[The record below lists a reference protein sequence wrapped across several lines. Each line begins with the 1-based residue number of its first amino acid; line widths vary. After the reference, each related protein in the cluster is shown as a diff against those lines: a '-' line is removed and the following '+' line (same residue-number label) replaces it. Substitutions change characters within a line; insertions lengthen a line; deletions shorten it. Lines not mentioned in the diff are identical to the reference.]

1 MKRIDLAGLWRLSEP
16 DSAPENG
23 GQVSPLIVEPR
34 EIPGRLP
41 GCTYLDLAA
50 AGLIPDPFWGRNE
63 DEARKAA
70 DRDFEYSRTFTLDKE
85 DLEEEQLDLVI
96 SGLDTLARIRV
107 NGKEAGRG
115 DNVFRIWRFGVKDL
129 VREGENSIAILFE
142 NPFPVIRQKQ
152 AVRPMASMAGIKGV
166 SHIRKVQS
174 HFGWD
179 WGPCLPPAGVSGTIG
194 LEAYGGRIEDCLIRQ
209 EHRGGAVTL
218 HVELQFRGPD
228 SAKGTEPYTLEYS
241 LSAPG
246 ESAGGEG
253 ADSGKA
259 GNGKAASGTLP
270 FNGKTGSFDIQV
282 ENPKLWW
289 CNGLGEQPLYRL
301 NVAVIEKQGNRV
313 IDSVEKSFG
322 LRTITLDRTP
332 GRRGT
337 AFRFV
342 INGTPVFAR
351 GADWIPGDSFVTRSG
366 AEDIRFY
373 IESAKWANMNMLR
386 VWGGGYYES
395 DEFYNAC
402 DKNGILVWQDFCFA
416 CSSYPFGD
424 PQFLENLRQEVIDNV
439 RRLRHHPSLALWSGN
454 NENEILS
461 GLWKRKKNLYE
472 SNNNFYYDTLAA
484 WVEELDGTRPYWPG
498 SPSSGERGRN
508 ANDLNNGDT
517 HLWQVWHGLMPVEYF
532 RKLPTRFCSEFGLES
547 FPSMR
552 ALALFTE
559 DSNPRITDPVMMGHQ
574 KSQGGNQKILFY
586 LLAKYRSPGN
596 FKDMVYLSQLV
607 QAGAMAFAT
616 DHWRRN
622 MAFCGGALY
631 WQYNDCWPTASWA
644 GIDYAKQYKALHY
657 QARHFNK
664 PVSLSNDYYRN
675 RSEIYLANDLPGDFQ
690 GTLEWELRDFY
701 GVLINSGDCPVAVP
715 GTSARKILSLPYRD
729 ILKGTKKAAAAL
741 SIRLRRNT
749 VEDRGAGE
757 NSEDG
762 ETVDRRDYLLV
773 PDKYAALPKPRIQVS
788 CAIEGGKAHITLK
801 SDAYARHVYVEV
813 EGVGAALSDNFF
825 DIGGAEE
832 RLVTVPLPRE
842 MDEDAA
848 AFARRVRVRSLADLE
863 SPGSLILDS
872 LRRFA
877 MRFQPVNLITW
888 FLFKLIL

>member
-1 MKRIDLAGLWRLSEP
+1 
-16 DSAPENG
+16 
-23 GQVSPLIVEPR
+23 LIRDPP

-50 AGLIPDPFWGRNE
+50 AGLIPDPFRGRNE

-70 DRDFEYSRTFTLDKE
+70 ERDFEYSRSFTLDKE
-85 DLEEEQLDLVI
+85 DLEGDQLDLVI
-96 SGLDTLARIRV
+96 SGLDTLARIRI

-115 DNVFRIWRFGVKDL
+115 DNVFRIWRFGVKNL
-129 VREGENSIAILFE
+129 VREGENSITILFE
-142 NPFPVIRQKQ
+142 NPFPVIRQRQ
-152 AVRPMASMAGIKGV
+152 AARPMVSMAGIKGI

-179 WGPCLPPAGVSGTIG
+179 WGPCLPPAGVSGAIG
-194 LEAYGGRIEDCLIRQ
+194 LESYEGRIEDCLIRQ
-209 EHRGGAVTL
+209 EHQGDAVTL
-218 HVELQFRGPD
+218 HVELKFRGLD
-228 SAKGTEPYTLEYS
+228 SNKGTGPYILEYS

-246 ESAGGEG
+246 
-253 ADSGKA
+253 GKA
-259 GNGKAASGTLP
+259 RGGTLP
-270 FNGKTGSFDIQV
+270 FDGKTGTFDIQV
-282 ENPKLWW
+282 ENPQLWW

-301 NVAVIEKQGNRV
+301 NAAVIKKQGAAGCV
-313 IDSVEKSFG
+313 IDSMEKTFG
-322 LRTITLDRTP
+322 LRTITLDRTS
-332 GRRGT
+332 GRRGR

-351 GADWIPGDSFVTRSG
+351 GADWIPSDSFVTRSG
-366 AEDIRFY
+366 SEDIRFY

-402 DKNGILVWQDFCFA
+402 DENGILVWQDFCFA
-416 CSSYPFGD
+416 CSSYPFDD
-424 PQFLENLRQEVIDNV
+424 PRFLENLHQEVIDNV

-454 NENEILS
+454 NENEILN

-472 SNNNFYYDTLAA
+472 SNNNFYYDTLAS

-559 DSNPRITDPVMMGHQ
+559 DSNPRITDSVMMSHQ
-574 KSQGGNQKILFY
+574 KSLGGNQKILFY

-596 FKDMVYLSQLV
+596 FKDMAYLSQLI

-631 WQYNDCWPTASWA
+631 WQYNDCWPTTSWA

-657 QARHFNK
+657 HARHFNK
-664 PVSLSNDYYRN
+664 PVCLSNDYYRN
-675 RSEIYLANDLPGDFQ
+675 HSEIYLANDLPVDFY
-690 GTLEWELRDFY
+690 GTLEWKLTDFY
-701 GVLINSGDCPVAVP
+701 GGLVNSGDCSVRVP
-715 GTSARKILSLPYRD
+715 GSSARKILSLPYRD
-729 ILKGTKKAAAAL
+729 ILRGTKKAAAAL
-741 SIRLRRNT
+741 SIRLRRN
-749 VEDRGAGE
+749 RGETQRAE
-757 NSEDG
+757 RNSEDG
-762 ETVDRRDYLLV
+762 EIVDRRDYLLV
-773 PDKYAALPKPRIQVS
+773 PDKHAALPKPRIEVS
-788 CAIEGGKAHITLK
+788 CAIEERKAHIILR

-813 EGVGAALSDNFF
+813 EGVSAALSDNFF
-825 DIGGAEE
+825 DIGGGEK

-842 MDEDAA
+842 IDEDAA
-848 AFARRVRVRSLADLE
+848 AFARRVRVRSLADVE
-863 SPGSLILDS
+863 GSGSLIPDS

-877 MRFQPVNLITW
+877 MRFQPINLITW
-888 FLFKLIL
+888 FLFKLI